1 MAADNGPS
9 FEAQMVESS
18 SSTAAGRTH
27 SIKLIGRFSSVLL
40 HFSSFVSFP
49 PLPSNPV
56 LAANSLVKRDLFS
69 LPNPFAVITTD
80 GSDLRQT
87 AIVKRTLTP
96 YWNETFDLT
105 VRESSKIQIQVFDQ
119 RKFKR
124 NDQGFLGSVSITVGD
139 VLDLSQGGNVIQNP
153 ELQPG
158 PDGQIVHGNLMFSLA
173 TEGQD
178 SSRASQLPQQLDLA
192 QSFNDMRVSPSTS
205 AGGTSNTLP
214 SRSRS
219 SQPPPKPYSRDG
231 GLAPTAP
238 HHHLQPSHSFS
249 SLPTR
254 NPEIPSSQ
262 RSPHQSEPIALP
274 HHPTEQPAAP
284 APAPAA
290 APTPV
295 AQPAPVEEGLPP
307 GWELRYDPRG
317 RSYYVD
323 HNTRSTTWNRPP
335 PSLSAPI
342 PAAHASSARAPE
354 TILSPNTTNA
364 DGTYADVRLPLGWEE
379 RRTPDGRPYFVDH
392 HTRTTTWNDPRRTS
406 ASASAATTTAL
417 ANRAALGSLPSGWEM
432 RMTSTRRVY
441 FVDHNTRTTTWDDPR
456 LPSTVDAD
464 APQYKRDYRR
474 KVVYFRSQ
482 PSMRLIA
489 DAKCDVRVRRGWV
502 FEDSF
507 SAIMRLRPEDLR
519 KRLMVKFEGEDALDY
534 GGVSREWFFLLSHEM
549 FNPSYGLFEYSAH
562 DNYTL
567 QINPASG
574 VNPEHLD
581 YFKFIGRVLGLAVFH
596 HRFLDAYFV
605 PSFYKMVLGKKVNIK
620 DLEAVDY
627 ELYKGL
633 TWMFENDITGVLEE
647 TFSVTEDRFG
657 EHVVVELR
665 PGGASQDVT
674 EANKEEYVDL
684 VVAHRIAGRI
694 AEQFRAFMEGLGD
707 VLPLDLLRVF
717 DEHELELL
725 IGGMTEIDMDDWT
738 RFTDYRGYEKTDRV
752 IEWFWACLRSWP
764 AERKARLLQFTT
776 GTSRV
781 PVNGFKDLQGSD
793 GPRRF
798 TIEKSGD
805 PNGLPRSHTCFNRLD
820 LPPYED
826 YESLERKLRFAIEET
841 EGFGQE

>member
-1 MAADNGPS
+1 MSQSIHCDRPYPFNKAHRSVPFRLLTLFLFCLIS
-9 FEAQMVESS
+9 ISS
-18 SSTAAGRTH
+18 IH
-27 SIKLIGRFSSVLL
+27 Q
-40 HFSSFVSFP
+40 
-49 PLPSNPV
+49 V
-56 LAANSLVKRDLFS
+56 LAANGLVKRDLFS

-87 AIVKRTLTP
+87 AIFKKALTS
-96 YWNETFDLT
+96 YWNETFDLLRHPIPFFSFLVLFLTTLSSFCST

-139 VLDLSQGGNVIQNP
+139 VLNLNQGGNGTPPPSLLFFLQSFPSFICVIPALVIQKL

-178 SSRASQLPQQLDLA
+178 SSRGSQLPQQLDLA
-192 QSFNDMRVSPSTS
+192 QSFNDMRVSPSSTS

-219 SQPPPKPYSRDG
+219 SQPPPTPYSRDG
-231 GLAPTAP
+231 SLAPTTP

-254 NPEIPSSQ
+254 NPEIPSH
-262 RSPHQSEPIALP
+262 RSPHPSEPIAPP

-284 APAPAA
+284 APPPAT

-323 HNTRSTTWNRPP
+323 HNTRSTTWTRPP
-335 PSLSAPI
+335 PSHSAPN
-342 PAAHASSARAPE
+342 PVVHTPSARTAE

-417 ANRAALGSLPSGWEM
+417 ANRAALGPLPSGWEM
-432 RMTSTRRVY
+432 RMTSTRRIY

-482 PSMRLIA
+482 PSMRLVA
-489 DAKCDVRVRRGWV
+489 DSKCDVRVRRGWV

-605 PSFYKMVLGKKVNIK
+605 PGFYKMVLGKKVNIK

-633 TWMFENDITGVLEE
+633 TWMLCVLI
-647 TFSVTEDRFG
+647 
-657 EHVVVELR
+657 VVVM
-665 PGGASQDVT
+665 
-674 EANKEEYVDL
+674 
-684 VVAHRIAGRI
+684 
-694 AEQFRAFMEGLGD
+694 AFD
-707 VLPLDLLRVF
+707 
-717 DEHELELL
+717 
-725 IGGMTEIDMDDWT
+725 
-738 RFTDYRGYEKTDRV
+738 
-752 IEWFWACLRSWP
+752 
-764 AERKARLLQFTT
+764 
-776 GTSRV
+776 
-781 PVNGFKDLQGSD
+781 
-793 GPRRF
+793 
-798 TIEKSGD
+798 
-805 PNGLPRSHTCFNRLD
+805 
-820 LPPYED
+820 
-826 YESLERKLRFAIEET
+826 
-841 EGFGQE
+841 

>member
-1 MAADNGPS
+1 MSPVPS
-9 FEAQMVESS
+9 SYPSITHLALFPFSS
-18 SSTAAGRTH
+18 SPSANRLH
-27 SIKLIGRFSSVLL
+27 SIKLT
-40 HFSSFVSFP
+40 
-49 PLPSNPV
+49 V
-56 LAANSLVKRDLFS
+56 LAASGLVKRDLFS

-87 AIVKRTLTP
+87 TVFKRTLTP
-96 YWNETFDLT
+96 YWNETFELA
-105 VRESSKIQIQVFDQ
+105 VRDSSKIQIQVFDQ

-124 NDQGFLGSVSITVGD
+124 NDQGCLGSVSIKVGD
-139 VLDLSQGGNVIQNP
+139 VLDPAKNLD
-153 ELQPG
+153 LLPG
-158 PDGQIVHGNLMFSLA
+158 ADGQFVHGRLMFSLS
-173 TEGQD
+173 TEGQE
-178 SSRASQLPQQLDLA
+178 SSRSSQLPQQLDLA
-192 QSFNDMRVSPSTS
+192 SSLNDMHISPSSQPST
-205 AGGTSNTLP
+205 GGSSTLP
-214 SRSRS
+214 TRSRS
-219 SQPPPKPYSRDG
+219 SQPHITPYNRDG
-231 GLAPTAP
+231 PLAPPTA

-249 SLPTR
+249 SLPSR
-254 NPEIPSSQ
+254 NAETPSLQ
-262 RSPHQSEPIALP
+262 RIP
-274 HHPTEQPAAP
+274 HHPDPVPHPRQPAEQP
-284 APAPAA
+284 
-290 APTPV
+290 PV
-295 AQPAPVEEGLPP
+295 ARGEDLPP
-307 GWELRYDPRG
+307 GWEQRYDPRG
-317 RSYYVD
+317 RPYYVD
-323 HNTRSTTWNRPP
+323 HNTRSTTWTRPP
-335 PSLSAPI
+335 SHPSPALAPHN
-342 PAAHASSARAPE
+342 PAANQATE
-354 TILSPNTTNA
+354 EVLTPNTTNA

-379 RRTPDGRPYFVDH
+379 RRAADGRPYFVDH

-406 ASASAATTTAL
+406 ASAAAATTTAL
-417 ANRAALGSLPSGWEM
+417 ANRAALGPLPSGWEM
-432 RMTSTRRVY
+432 RMTSTRRIY

-456 LPSTVDAD
+456 LPSAVDAD

-474 KVVYFRSQ
+474 KVVYFRGQ
-482 PSMRLIA
+482 PSMRVIA

-507 SAIMRLRPEDLR
+507 AAIMRFRPDDLR

-605 PSFYKMVLGKKVNIK
+605 PGFYKVVLGKRVNLK

-633 TWMFENDITGVLEE
+633 TWMLDNDITDVLEE
-647 TFSVTEDRFG
+647 SFSVTEDRFG
-657 EHVVVELR
+657 EHVIVELKA
-665 PGGASQDVT
+665 GGADLPVT

-684 VVAHRIAGRI
+684 VVSHRIAGRI
-694 AEQFRAFMEGLGD
+694 SEQFRAFMEGLGD

-764 AERKARLLQFTT
+764 TERKARLLQFTT

-805 PNGLPRSHTCFNRLD
+805 PSGLPRSHTCFNRLD

>member
-1 MAADNGPS
+1 
-9 FEAQMVESS
+9 
-18 SSTAAGRTH
+18 
-27 SIKLIGRFSSVLL
+27 
-40 HFSSFVSFP
+40 
-49 PLPSNPV
+49 
-56 LAANSLVKRDLFS
+56 
-69 LPNPFAVITTD
+69 
-80 GSDLRQT
+80 
-87 AIVKRTLTP
+87 
-96 YWNETFDLT
+96 
-105 VRESSKIQIQVFDQ
+105 
-119 RKFKR
+119 
-124 NDQGFLGSVSITVGD
+124 
-139 VLDLSQGGNVIQNP
+139 
-153 ELQPG
+153 
-158 PDGQIVHGNLMFSLA
+158 MFSLS
-173 TEGQD
+173 TEGQE
-178 SSRASQLPQQLDLA
+178 SSRSSQLPQQLDLA
-192 QSFNDMRVSPSTS
+192 SSLNDMHISPPSQPST
-205 AGGTSNTLP
+205 GGSSTLP
-214 SRSRS
+214 TRSRS
-219 SQPPPKPYSRDG
+219 SQPPISPYNRDG
-231 GLAPTAP
+231 PLAPPTA
-238 HHHLQPSHSFS
+238 HHHLQPSHSLS
-249 SLPTR
+249 SLPSR
-254 NPEIPSSQ
+254 NAETPSLQ
-262 RSPHQSEPIALP
+262 RIP
-274 HHPTEQPAAP
+274 HHPDPVPHPRQPTEQPVTALG
-284 APAPAA
+284 
-290 APTPV
+290 PTPTSV
-295 AQPAPVEEGLPP
+295 TQPLARGEDLPP
-307 GWELRYDPRG
+307 GWEQRYDPRG
-317 RSYYVD
+317 RPYYVD
-323 HNTRSTTWNRPP
+323 HNTRSTTWTRPP
-335 PSLSAPI
+335 SHSSPIAPHNPSQAT
-342 PAAHASSARAPE
+342 E
-354 TILSPNTTNA
+354 EILTPNTTNA

-379 RRTPDGRPYFVDH
+379 RRAADGRPYFVDH

-406 ASASAATTTAL
+406 ASAAAATTTAL
-417 ANRAALGSLPSGWEM
+417 ANRAALGPLPSGWEM
-432 RMTSTRRVY
+432 RMTSTRRIY

-456 LPSTVDAD
+456 LPSAVDAD

-474 KVVYFRSQ
+474 KVVYFRGQ
-482 PSMRLIA
+482 PSMRVIA

-507 SAIMRLRPEDLR
+507 AAIMRFRPDDLR

-605 PSFYKMVLGKKVNIK
+605 PGFYKVVLGKRVNLK

-633 TWMFENDITGVLEE
+633 NWMLYVVKSAVGIESDQTELSIFRDNDITDVLEE
-647 TFSVTEDRFG
+647 SFSVTEDRFG
-657 EHVVVELR
+657 EHVIVELKA
-665 PGGASQDVT
+665 GGADIPVT

-684 VVAHRIAGRI
+684 VVSHRIAGRI
-694 AEQFRAFMEGLGD
+694 SEQFRAFMEGLGD

-764 AERKARLLQFTT
+764 TERKARLLQFTT

-805 PNGLPRSHTCFNRLD
+805 PSGLPRSHTCFNRLD

-826 YESLERKLRFAIEET
+826 YESLERKLRFAIECVFLSSDCGLLT
-841 EGFGQE
+841 GML